1 CAAPWERYEVKDE
14 MRGTVT
20 HGASIKAKGT
30 DDGDVSLMMQV
41 IDKGEREQAIIF
53 LLTGAK
59 AACDKKTCDVSV
71 RFEQGE
77 VIEESMA
84 FSPDHSTVI
93 PTKPSAFAGAVG
105 LSSVVFIEMPV
116 AGRSPV
122 QFKFE
127 VEGAPFPR
135 VRSPSFKFA
144 GVALGDGA
152 ANIASDFKPDPT
164 PTSLDCWDAKDV
176 SGVIPETSLKSVRMC
191 FFKDMLS
198 TIYIDTAGKKDFD
211 SVSKFMDAQFGKSD
225 SGGFF
230 QTWPSSTGKVL
241 DMRTS
246 EATFFPRGKVKG
258 SGLFI
263 VSDGSIDYLVPKKQI
278 DSRDAEQKAA
288 DTRKALEALED
299 AGLSIK
305 PAMDKAG
312 ASLESVGK
320 SATKAKKSIHEE
332 RDEIEQLLGS
342 IDPLARKL
350 NDLEKQEVA
359 LNKARKSGKIELDT
373 YTEYSN
379 KIAATRAE
387 LARFNDSMGKTG
399 ISAKQTAAA
408 LRGVPAQ
415 FTDIATSLQGGQ
427 APLTVFL
434 QQGGQLKDMFGG
446 ASPAAKALGGY

>member
-1 CAAPWERYEVKDE
+1 LELPKSGT
-14 MRGTVT
+14 GTVT
-20 HGASIKAKGT
+20 GQVFLRTVG
-30 DDGDVSLMMQV
+30 GDVKYGAGSPVLLLQETDYMQQFYLAWLGNKRAPE
-41 IDKGEREQAIIF
+41 IDSRALSAGFKAQANGSGEFTFTNVPPGDYYVVSQV
-53 LLTGAK
+53 TWGA
-59 AACDKKTCDVSV
+59 
-71 RFEQGE
+71 
-77 VIEESMA
+77 
-84 FSPDHSTVI
+84 
-93 PTKPSAFAGAVG
+93 PTSYG
-105 LSSVVFIEMPV
+105 LSNQ
-116 AGRSPV
+116 G
-122 QFKFE
+122 
-127 VEGAPFPR
+127 
-135 VRSPSFKFA
+135 
-144 GVALGDGA
+144 
-152 ANIASDFKPDPT
+152 
-164 PTSLDCWDAKDV
+164 
-176 SGVIPETSLKSVRMC
+176 
-191 FFKDMLS
+191 
-198 TIYIDTAGKKDFD
+198 
-211 SVSKFMDAQFGKSD
+211 
-225 SGGFF
+225 
-230 QTWPSSTGKVL
+230 
-241 DMRTS
+241 
-246 EATFFPRGKVKG
+246 
-258 SGLFI
+258 
-263 VSDGSIDYLVPKKQI
+263 GSIMVRATVADESVTTVMVTKY
-278 DSRDAEQKAA
+278 RDAEQKAA

-332 RDEIEQLLGS
+332 REEIEQLLGS

-350 NDLEKQEVA
+350 NELEKQEAA

-446 ASPAAKALGGY
+446 AGPAAKALGGYVLGLINPFTVAAAAAGGLALAYKGGSDEATAFNQSLISTGNFAGATGSSLSAMAQSV